1 MSGGCLDG
9 VCGCLTVSGSYLGV
23 SGRCLGEYRCHINH
37 KQLNRSRYTKLLSF
51 LPVTSCSQ
59 IGAKWQFHTFDW
71 SWGFFWSQVADFC
84 SKWLVLVHYKGLGG
98 WHCQILISP
107 IYQYTLLSKSGL
119 VRRWQAYQ
127 VLFIHFRL
135 INNHVV
141 RLSDYNSHHVLMV
154 HFHILIAQSWPAS
167 EKKKPTRCLRIK
179 YQPPQVRR
187 QPALVHAGL
196 NLARQHST
204 RNGSESQIYI

>member
-37 KQLNRSRYTKLLSF
+37 KPLNRSRYTKLLSF
-51 LPVTSCSQ
+51 LPVTSRSQ

-98 WHCQILISP
+98 WHCQILIWP
-107 IYQYTLLSKSGL
+107 IYQYMLS
-119 VRRWQAYQ
+119 RM
-127 VLFIHFRL
+127 VLPPL
-135 INNHVV
+135 NP
-141 RLSDYNSHHVLMV
+141 LKGSSDMQISRYEHDKQY
-154 HFHILIAQSWPAS
+154 F
-167 EKKKPTRCLRIK
+167 LRA
-179 YQPPQVRR
+179 P
-187 QPALVHAGL
+187 
-196 NLARQHST
+196 
-204 RNGSESQIYI
+204 